1 MKRFN
6 YKVILGNILL
16 LFLFSMTTTAKKT
29 WDKKPRVIVMTDI
42 GNEPDD
48 AMSMVR
54 FLVYVNEFDVEGLIS
69 TTSVHLKKK
78 SLIEKIQERI
88 VAYGVVRDNLLKH
101 ATGYPTKE
109 ALLAVTKKGIEEFG
123 MEGVGEG
130 KDSEGSEWMINV
142 LDKPDHR
149 PIWALAWGG
158 TNCLAQALWKYRK
171 THSSMEMEVAIGKL
185 RVYTISDQ
193 DDAGMWLRKTFP
205 QLFYIVSPGT
215 HKNGAYKMAT
225 WSGISGERFYK
236 FNTGA
241 DSSIVGNPWLR
252 QNVILNHGP
261 LGELYPEVKFIME
274 GDTPSFLGLIGNGLN
289 VPEHP
294 EYGGWGGRYALKLP
308 PHTEW
313 REDEAHQIYTDSN
326 DSVTGSDGQLYFD
339 NHATIW
345 RWRADF
351 QNDFASRMDWCIQPF
366 NKANHPPIAL
376 VKVILP
382 KQFKDGRRIIVDA
395 GKSTDPDGNKL
406 RYYWL
411 FYKEAG
417 TFGGKL
423 LIHNPGNQATAI
435 SVVAPNGES
444 GEAHIILKVSD
455 DGNPSLT
462 RYKRLIIP
470 IK

>member
-1 MKRFN
+1 
-6 YKVILGNILL
+6 
-16 LFLFSMTTTAKKT
+16 MTTTAKKT

-78 SLIEKIQERI
+78 SLIEKIRERI

-130 KDSEGSEWMINV
+130 KDSEGSEWMIKV

-205 QLFYIVSPGT
+205 QLFYIVSPELIKMGRT
-215 HKNGAYKMAT
+215 RWLHGA
-225 WSGISGERFYK
+225 
-236 FNTGA
+236 
-241 DSSIVGNPWLR
+241 V
-252 QNVILNHGP
+252 
-261 LGELYPEVKFIME
+261 
-274 GDTPSFLGLIGNGLN
+274 
-289 VPEHP
+289 
-294 EYGGWGGRYALKLP
+294 
-308 PHTEW
+308 
-313 REDEAHQIYTDSN
+313 
-326 DSVTGSDGQLYFD
+326 
-339 NHATIW
+339 
-345 RWRADF
+345 
-351 QNDFASRMDWCIQPF
+351 
-366 NKANHPPIAL
+366 
-376 VKVILP
+376 
-382 KQFKDGRRIIVDA
+382 
-395 GKSTDPDGNKL
+395 
-406 RYYWL
+406 
-411 FYKEAG
+411 
-417 TFGGKL
+417 
-423 LIHNPGNQATAI
+423 
-435 SVVAPNGES
+435 
-444 GEAHIILKVSD
+444 
-455 DGNPSLT
+455 
-462 RYKRLIIP
+462 
-470 IK
+470 